1 MPQTAHVMTTD
12 STFSTSTTIP
22 QQANVPDKLKP
33 DMPKAKGSMSTDVND
48 NEVAQPQVTDKDSNN
63 ADLGFAAQ
71 YLVALG
77 LGEPISDNNVLNSLN
92 AMMSKP
98 LDDMTKTYDNYN
110 TPSNLENLCVP
121 KVNMAIWENI
131 PGTARTRD

>member
-77 LGEPISDNNVLNSLN
+77 LGEPISDNNVLNFLN

-98 LDDMTKTYDNYN
+98 LDDMTKTYDIS
-110 TPSNLENLCVP
+110 TIRQVIWRICVSP
-121 KVNMAIWENI
+121 K
-131 PGTARTRD
+131 